1 MSKQIHKP
9 KPEKTTEKVVA
20 EVKPNPEVI
29 KKAKRVSDNAEAVV
43 EKIDSLLG
51 EQAEQFFKSF
61 VQVGGE

>member
-1 MSKQIHKP
+1 MSKQMHKS
-9 KPEKTTEKVVA
+9 KPEKVTEKAVV

-29 KKAKRVSDNAEAVV
+29 KKAKRISDNAEAVV

-61 VQVGGE
+61 VQVRGE